1 MFPDKV
7 TRMSSWSPQYPDPG
21 MQALLSAARRYT
33 SDTASQQQDHNNV
46 THRKSPQHN
55 NRPGSRSDFEPRS
68 VFNNS
73 RPSSRTELLVENRRP
88 SAAENLIMEEQKRRL
103 SEAGVNRRPSAA
115 HILTEDTDS
124 FIIGQ
129 SVYVDGVKPGRI
141 QFIGETKF
149 GPGEWAGVFLD
160 EPIGKN
166 DGSVMSTRYFTC
178 EPRHGVFSRLYRLTR
193 EPIEGAE
200 EILNQCRRFG
210 YEIIDAPTDRRGSIS
225 GGSRRGSVDRGS
237 LSPRRGSTP
246 ESRSPRRTPEPY
258 GRASPDT
265 NGRRGS
271 IGLADR
277 RSSLSERRGSLGI
290 PARKFTPGK
299 SPLASPNNYKSSS
312 SNMYSSSPRIER
324 DPDIERL
331 ASEARRLSMGG
342 GVLADRRGSSA
353 NEDQILNR
361 RASENRLGINRNGK
375 PAPISPRLGMPRR
388 QSENLIENGRRSSE
402 SVYDNGRA
410 SPINPNHV
418 CNNTKPPSFSRKQSE
433 HLNMER
439 RGSYSDATHSSLAKR
454 DSSLT
459 RRGSGAGFERRG
471 SGSGYDSLPR
481 RGSGAGLERR
491 GSSARRKSED
501 IDPAELQRRRLSE
514 AGLRRSSATD
524 IVLNENTDNLMVGQE
539 VWVDGTK
546 KGRIAYIGTVHF
558 SKGEM
563 AGVHLDEAIGKNN
576 GTVGGI
582 LYFQTEPRHGLFSR
596 LHRLALMPL
605 PNADRYEE

>member
-1 MFPDKV
+1 VFPDKV
-7 TRMSSWSPQYPDPG
+7 LRMSSSYPYPDPG
-21 MQALLSAARRYT
+21 MQSLLTAARRYS
-33 SDTASQQQDHNNV
+33 SDTGAHHHNTV
-46 THRKSPQHN
+46 THP
-55 NRPGSRSDFEPRS
+55 RPGQPRPGPRIDGEPRS

-88 SAAENLIMEEQKRRL
+88 SAADNLIMEEQKRRL

-129 SVYVDGVKPGRI
+129 SVFVDGVKPGRI

-312 SNMYSSSPRIER
+312 SNMYSSGSPRIER

-375 PAPISPRLGMPRR
+375 PQPISPRLGMPRR

-402 SVYDNGRA
+402 SVQDNGRA
-410 SPINPNHV
+410 SPLNHV

-454 DSSLT
+454 DSSLG

-524 IVLNENTDNLMVGQE
+524 IVLNEYTDSLMVGQE

-563 AGVHLDEAIGKNN
+563 AGVHLDEPIGKNN

>member
-1 MFPDKV
+1 MGRVFPDKV
-7 TRMSSWSPQYPDPG
+7 TRMSSSYPDPA
-21 MQALLSAARRYT
+21 MQSLLSAARRYS
-33 SDTASQQQDHNNV
+33 SDTGSQPAATHYNNV
-46 THRKSPQHN
+46 THPRSGCGYATT
-55 NRPGSRSDFEPRS
+55 RPGSRSDLEPRS

-73 RPSSRTELLVENRRP
+73 RPSSRTDLLVENRRP
-88 SAAENLIMEEQKRRL
+88 SAVDNLIMEEQKRRL

-129 SVYVDGVKPGRI
+129 SVFVDGVKPGRI

-225 GGSRRGSVDRGS
+225 GSSRRGSVDRGS

-299 SPLASPNNYKSSS
+299 SPLASPNNYKSA
-312 SNMYSSSPRIER
+312 NMYSVSPG
-324 DPDIERL
+324 IERL

-342 GVLADRRGSSA
+342 GVLTDRRGSSA
-353 NEDQILNR
+353 NEEQMLNR

-375 PAPISPRLGMPRR
+375 PQAISPRLGMPRR
-388 QSENLIENGRRSSE
+388 QSENIIENGRRSSE
-402 SVYDNGRA
+402 SMYDNGRA
-410 SPINPNHV
+410 SPIHPNHT

-454 DSSLT
+454 ESSLT

-471 SGSGYDSLPR
+471 SGSGYDSLTR

-524 IVLNENTDNLMVGQE
+524 IVLNEYTDSLMVGQE

-563 AGVHLDEAIGKNN
+563 AGIHLDSATGKNN

-582 LYFQTEPRHGLFSR
+582 LYFQTEPKHGLFSR
-596 LHRLALMPL
+596 LHRLALYPL
-605 PNADRYEE
+605 PNDGYEE